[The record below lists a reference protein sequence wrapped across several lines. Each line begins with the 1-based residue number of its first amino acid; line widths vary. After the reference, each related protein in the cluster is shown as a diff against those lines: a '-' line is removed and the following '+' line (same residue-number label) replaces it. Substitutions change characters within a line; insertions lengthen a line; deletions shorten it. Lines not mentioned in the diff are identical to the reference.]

1 MENRTQENYQ
11 RWLNSSVVS
20 NEDKEK
26 LNAMSAA
33 DIDDAFFQNIEF
45 GTAGMRGLL
54 GPGTNRINFY
64 TIRKACVGFGLY
76 ILKHFKFPQSC
87 VISHD
92 NRFF

>member
-54 GPGTNRINFY
+54 GPGTNRIN
-64 TIRKACVGFGLY
+64 
-76 ILKHFKFPQSC
+76 
-87 VISHD
+87 
-92 NRFF
+92 

>member
-26 LNAMSAA
+26 LNAMSPA

-64 TIRKACVGFGLY
+64 TIRKACVGFGL
-76 ILKHFKFPQSC
+76 
-87 VISHD
+87 V
-92 NRFF
+92 

>member
-64 TIRKACVGFGLY
+64 TIRKACVGFWLIY
-76 ILKHFKFPQSC
+76 FKAF
-87 VISHD
+87 
-92 NRFF
+92 